1 LVSRSGFTSGYLK
14 SQSEMANWGSFVRE
28 SELLNEFKV
37 HALDPLL
44 ELFPSEKKEWLP
56 RMDSNHE

>member
-1 LVSRSGFTSGYLK
+1 
-14 SQSEMANWGSFVRE
+14 MADLGSFVRE
-28 SELLNEFKV
+28 SEPLNEFKV

-44 ELFPSEKKEWLP
+44 ELFSSEKKEWLP